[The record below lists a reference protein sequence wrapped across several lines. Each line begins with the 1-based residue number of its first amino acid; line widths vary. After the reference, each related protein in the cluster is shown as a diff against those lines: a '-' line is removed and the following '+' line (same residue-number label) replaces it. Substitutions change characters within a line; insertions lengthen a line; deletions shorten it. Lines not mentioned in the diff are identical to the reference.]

1 MSFFVVLLP
10 KPNPEFVDLMRER
23 FRRRVWEY
31 TPQAYILASRAT
43 VDEVSE
49 RLGLRTI
56 RKPDVARDYAAFVGY
71 IGQYGGTAR
80 SEFWDWIRSREE
92 MHYPED

>member
-10 KPNPEFVDLMRER
+10 RPNAEFVDLMRER

-31 TPQAYILASRAT
+31 GPQAYILASRAT
-43 VDEVSE
+43 VIEVSE

-56 RKPDVARDYAAFVGY
+56 RKPDTARDYAAFVGH
-71 IGQYGGTAR
+71 IDVYGGTSR

-92 MHYPED
+92 MHYTED